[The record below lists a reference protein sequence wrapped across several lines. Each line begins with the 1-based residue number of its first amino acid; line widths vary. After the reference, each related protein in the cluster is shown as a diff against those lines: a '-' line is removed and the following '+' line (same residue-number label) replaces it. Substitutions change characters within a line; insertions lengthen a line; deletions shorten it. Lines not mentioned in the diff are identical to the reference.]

1 MFVSDTFEPDC
12 GEELAGGRG
21 WNGANSEAAAV
32 VIQARDAETGTE
44 DLE

>member
-1 MFVSDTFEPDC
+1 MSDTFEPDC

-21 WNGANSEAAAV
+21 WNGANSEAAAM

>member
-1 MFVSDTFEPDC
+1 MARSWQE
-12 GEELAGGRG
+12 GEAGMEQ
-21 WNGANSEAAAV
+21 NSEAAAM